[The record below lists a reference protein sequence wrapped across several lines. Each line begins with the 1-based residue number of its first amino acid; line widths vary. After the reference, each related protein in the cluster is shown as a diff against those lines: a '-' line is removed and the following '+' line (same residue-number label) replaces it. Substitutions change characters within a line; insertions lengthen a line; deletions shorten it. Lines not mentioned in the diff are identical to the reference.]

1 MTDTYQLTLF
11 DYAQLDSETRVVV
24 QQKTS
29 EIKERMRNAAQ
40 SIVEI
45 GERLLDIKQRL
56 GHGSFGAWLKAE
68 FEWSQDTA
76 RNFMNVAE
84 RFGQNPKISE
94 FAPSAL
100 YLLAS
105 PSTPDAARADA
116 LDRVDRGEKV
126 THTTAKQIVQT
137 HKPAPKSV
145 GVAAQGVASRP
156 VVTLQPLPTPTRPI
170 AEIPQL
176 VIVGDQTVPTA
187 AFTGADTDDTPEL
200 ASVTTVDTTAYR
212 HAVCALELAHQ
223 LATLCRERMD
233 VLREQMDAAGFGHP
247 TIDYL
252 ALQQAARLFIES
264 PTFKTQ
270 VAFLVG
276 HVTIAE

>member
-56 GHGSFGAWLKAE
+56 GHGSFGTWLKAE

-137 HKPAPKSV
+137 HKPAPKPV
-145 GVAAQGVASRP
+145 GTVAAQKPMVN
-156 VVTLQPLPTPTRPI
+156 LQPLPTPARPI

-200 ASVTTVDTTAYR
+200 ASVTTEPVVDTTAYCR
-212 HAVCALELAHQ
+212 AATAWLFAQRMTQMLFDRMEVLGEQYGLTVEDLRIQGDALRSG
-223 LATLCRERMD
+223 ATLF
-233 VLREQMDAAGFGHP
+233 L
-247 TIDYL
+247 
-252 ALQQAARLFIES
+252 ES

-276 HVTIAE
+276 HVTLD